1 MTRGD
6 LQRHEN
12 EAVSDH
18 LKCIVSGFEG
28 IGLKL
33 QQTQHQIQEIVNS
46 QGLKDGK
53 VTDLA
58 KEMSNLKIT
67 VTDTEKHIKGL
78 QVRWY
83 FMFYCINNTPRPHK
97 SEFNCGG

>member
-1 MTRGD
+1 MTRGN
-6 LQRHEN
+6 LHQHEN

-18 LKCIVSGFEG
+18 LKCIVNGFEG

-53 VTDLA
+53 VADLA

-78 QVRWY
+78 QVRGWPC
-83 FMFYCINNTPRPHK
+83 FYGTKIPPDLLLR
-97 SEFNCGG
+97 